1 MRRIAPALAALALCA
16 TASPAFAQSETDT
29 DVEADAPT
37 RSMTEGTVFDGDWVM
52 IGVGAGYVPEYDGSD
67 DYKLFPLPLIRGSV
81 GGIGIEP
88 RAAGAALDLVP
99 DGDGKLSFA
108 FGPTVRVRTSR
119 TGDIK
124 DPVVAAAGKLDT
136 AWEVGGSAGVSVSG
150 VLNPYDSLGATVDV
164 RWDVAGAHEGRTI
177 SPSISYFTPVSRGA
191 AVSLSVSAEH
201 GDENFN
207 SYYFSVTPAQALASG
222 LPAYDAGAGFN
233 KWGVNL
239 LGGYDLDGD
248 LTNGG
253 FGLFAI
259 GGYSR
264 MIGDAADSPFVADRG
279 SADQWMVGGGIG
291 YTF

>member
-1 MRRIAPALAALALCA
+1 MRLFAPALAALAFSA
-16 TASPAFAQSETDT
+16 TATPAFAQSEGDA
-29 DVEADAPT
+29 DVSSGD
-37 RSMTEGTVFDGDWVM
+37 MTAGTVFDGDWVQV
-52 IGVGAGYVPEYDGSD
+52 GVGAAYVPDYDGSD
-67 DYKLFPLPLIRGSV
+67 DYKLFALPLIRGSV
-81 GGIGIEP
+81 GGIDIQP
-88 RAAGAALDLVP
+88 RPAGVALDLIP
-99 DGDGKLSFA
+99 DGDGKLA
-108 FGPTVRVRTSR
+108 FSLGPTVRIRTSR

-124 DPVVAAAGKLDT
+124 DPVVAAAGELDT
-136 AWEVGGSAGVSVSG
+136 AVEVGGSAGVSLSG

-164 RWDVAGAHEGRTI
+164 RWDVAGAHGGRTI
-177 SPSISYFTPVSRGA
+177 SPSISYFTPVSRAA

-201 GDENFN
+201 GDEDFN

-222 LPAYDAGAGFN
+222 LPAYDADAGFN

-253 FGLFAI
+253 LALFAI

-279 SADQWMVGGGIG
+279 SADQWMIGAGIG